1 MKLSARIQSLTSSPI
16 RKLSPY
22 ADAAKA
28 KGKKIYHLNIGQPD
42 IKTPDQFMESI
53 RTYDEQVIAYGN
65 SKGEGFLIEAIRKY
79 YAEKGMDFAADDIFI
94 TNGGSEALIFAVMA
108 LCDPGDEIMVFEPFY
123 ANYTTFAREF
133 GAKINAVQTNVT
145 DGYHLPDAAAIEAQI
160 TPRTKAV
167 LLTNPGNPTG
177 VVYTQEEMDMISA
190 IVRKYDLALIADE
203 VYREFVYDGAY
214 RSFGTMPELADNLII
229 IDSVSKRYSACGARI
244 GCIINKNKELAK
256 QIIKCC
262 QSRLCSPILEQVG
275 AAALYTTPVSY
286 LEEVNQ
292 EYKKR
297 RDTIVAHEF
306 LGASVEGKDVII
318 VDDMISSGESML
330 DTAKELKRMKARK
343 VFICTTFGLF
353 TGGLKKFDEYYE
365 NGIIDRVLTTNLVYQ
380 TPELLS
386 KPYYINVDM
395 SKYIALI
402 IDNLNHDAS
411 LSDLLNPT
419 GRINRLL
426 AKYRAGER

>member
-1 MKLSARIQSLTSSPI
+1 MKLSARIQMLTSSPI

-244 GCIINKNKELAK
+244 GCIISKNKELAK

-262 QSRLCSPILEQVG
+262 QSRLCSPILEQGRRSRFIYYSRQLSGGSESRVQK
-275 AAALYTTPVSY
+275 TPRY
-286 LEEVNQ
+286 
-292 EYKKR
+292 
-297 RDTIVAHEF
+297 
-306 LGASVEGKDVII
+306 
-318 VDDMISSGESML
+318 
-330 DTAKELKRMKARK
+330 
-343 VFICTTFGLF
+343 
-353 TGGLKKFDEYYE
+353 
-365 NGIIDRVLTTNLVYQ
+365 DRCR
-380 TPELLS
+380 S
-386 KPYYINVDM
+386 
-395 SKYIALI
+395 
-402 IDNLNHDAS
+402 
-411 LSDLLNPT
+411 
-419 GRINRLL
+419 
-426 AKYRAGER
+426 

>member
-1 MKLSARIQSLTSSPI
+1 M
-16 RKLSPY
+16 
-22 ADAAKA
+22 
-28 KGKKIYHLNIGQPD
+28 
-42 IKTPDQFMESI
+42 
-53 RTYDEQVIAYGN
+53 
-65 SKGEGFLIEAIRKY
+65 
-79 YAEKGMDFAADDIFI
+79 
-94 TNGGSEALIFAVMA
+94 
-108 LCDPGDEIMVFEPFY
+108 
-123 ANYTTFAREF
+123 
-133 GAKINAVQTNVT
+133 T

-244 GCIINKNKELAK
+244 GCIISKNKELAK

-297 RDTIVAHEF
+297 RDTIVAALKE
-306 LGASVEGKDVII
+306 LPGVVASDPKGAFYIMVQLP
-318 VDDMISSGESML
+318 VDDAEKS
-330 DTAKELKRMKARK
+330 R
-343 VFICTTFGLF
+343 
-353 TGGLKKFDEYYE
+353 
-365 NGIIDRVLTTNLVYQ
+365 
-380 TPELLS
+380 
-386 KPYYINVDM
+386 
-395 SKYIALI
+395 
-402 IDNLNHDAS
+402 
-411 LSDLLNPT
+411 
-419 GRINRLL
+419 
-426 AKYRAGER
+426 